1 MLEEHV
7 AVKWHGGGDVT
18 AKIIHLASS
27 GTKAW
32 AYTDI
37 RLPDSLGFMSTCPN
51 CKDVRSQQIYGFRTL
66 VRFLVDNQP
75 IEAYCADCKEF
86 WPITANERAE
96 LACLLLH

>member
-1 MLEEHV
+1 M
-7 AVKWHGGGDVT
+7 T
-18 AKIIHLASS
+18 AKIIHLATS
-27 GTKAW
+27 GTKGW

-75 IEAYCADCKEF
+75 IEAYCAVCKEF

-96 LACLLLH
+96 LAWLLVTD